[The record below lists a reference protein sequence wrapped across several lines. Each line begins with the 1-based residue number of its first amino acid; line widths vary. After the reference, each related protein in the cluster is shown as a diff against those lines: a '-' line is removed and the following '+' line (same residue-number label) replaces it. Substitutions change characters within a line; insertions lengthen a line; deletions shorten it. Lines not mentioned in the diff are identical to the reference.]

1 MWQNTGTCRFGD
13 GCKFA
18 HGERSGSD
26 PRGQGQGAQG
36 PTVQSRGSND
46 RPEDV
51 DLQRQMTEVL
61 GMVKQ
66 LNQMATN
73 TAGSKPLEP
82 SENGQV
88 ANGSSAL
95 PEVTR
100 ERATHQLSE
109 EDQGLASRLFV
120 PQRSTYI
127 EDEGCMQRKTTEGTV
142 LDFAR
147 LAR

>member
-1 MWQNTGTCRFGD
+1 
-13 GCKFA
+13 
-18 HGERSGSD
+18 
-26 PRGQGQGAQG
+26 
-36 PTVQSRGSND
+36 
-46 RPEDV
+46 
-51 DLQRQMTEVL
+51 MTEVL

-120 PQRSTYI
+120 PQRPTYI
-127 EDEGCMQRKTTEGTV
+127 EDEGGMQRKTTEGTV

-147 LAR
+147 LAHIYLKSRDLKEATVGLLGYVP